1 MGRKRQLNR
10 MRVFAV
16 LSILGLAAASD
27 PFLQFAREHGR
38 NYKSGAEVQLRR
50 EIFNEN
56 YKSMM
61 EHNARFEAGVETWT
75 RKVTPFYDHT
85 MEEVAAMLTSGL
97 PAYDN
102 TTVFVDRADEAYLE
116 KLAEVRTQSAPDS
129 WSWVQQGGISSVK
142 NQGQCGSCAAFATV
156 AVIETCF
163 WQQRGVMFDDLS
175 EQHIVDCAINHYY
188 HDSEGAWGAFGCD
201 GAWPPAY
208 MDWIVNN
215 NYGKI
220 QTETSYPYTASVGS
234 CSPASNGDFPY
245 GSVTGQYNL
254 WNTNEGDMKELVYI
268 NPVTTSIQAS
278 WLSDYNGGI
287 YNDDRCC
294 EQATDSQC
302 KYNLNHEVTIVGY
315 GSEGGMDFWL
325 AKNSWATWFGENGFF
340 KIKRGTGHCGVG
352 SLHYTSAYCAA
363 A

>member
-1 MGRKRQLNR
+1 MGSQRRQLARKRQLNR
-10 MRVFAV
+10 MRAFAV

-38 NYKSGAEVQLRR
+38 NYKSGAEVHLRR

-85 MEEVAAMLTSGL
+85 MQEVAAMLTSGL

-163 WQQRGVMFDDLS
+163 WQQRGVILTTS
-175 EQHIVDCAINHYY
+175 
-188 HDSEGAWGAFGCD
+188 
-201 GAWPPAY
+201 P
-208 MDWIVNN
+208 NN
-215 NYGKI
+215 TLWTVPSTTTTTIARGLG
-220 QTETSYPYTASVGS
+220 ELL
-234 CSPASNGDFPY
+234 D
-245 GSVTGQYNL
+245 VTGLGRQL
-254 WNTNEGDMKELVYI
+254 
-268 NPVTTSIQAS
+268 
-278 WLSDYNGGI
+278 
-287 YNDDRCC
+287 
-294 EQATDSQC
+294 
-302 KYNLNHEVTIVGY
+302 
-315 GSEGGMDFWL
+315 
-325 AKNSWATWFGENGFF
+325 TWIG
-340 KIKRGTGHCGVG
+340 
-352 SLHYTSAYCAA
+352 L
-363 A
+363 